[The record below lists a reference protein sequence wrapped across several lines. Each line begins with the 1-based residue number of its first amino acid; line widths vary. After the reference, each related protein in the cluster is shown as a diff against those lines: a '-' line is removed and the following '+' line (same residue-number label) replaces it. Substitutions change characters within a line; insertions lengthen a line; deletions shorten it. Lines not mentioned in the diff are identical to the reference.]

1 MRTCILSFGLL
12 AVSFCQLRAANVGV
26 SSLEDAK
33 NGRTLTRILLEA
45 DEEVLFGAEFI
56 INHDPK
62 LVFTSATAGDS
73 AFVSNTSV
81 PGQVKVALADAS
93 GLSGNKILLQIEFGG
108 IAENSPISVT
118 GVILNEGD
126 LDFSGP
132 PDISL
137 FDRDGDGVLDSDEVS
152 LFGTNPDLK
161 DSDNDGYDDGFEI
174 KNSAD
179 PNDLDS
185 FPTRSLTIEVSPNG
199 IITGGGVYRP
209 EDFAIIQA
217 IPEPGYLFDSW
228 VGEVSGNKNPLT
240 IEMTSSLTVG
250 ASFVAD
256 ERDSDGD
263 GLTNHEEIVVNQ
275 SDPDV
280 PDSDGDGLTDG
291 QEVNLT
297 KTDPNLVDTD
307 GDGITDANDDQDGD
321 NLNNLEEINDY
332 KTNPDLAD
340 SDGDGFSD
348 SEELRYSFDPNVST
362 TVSEIML
369 RLEDPRFVDS
379 DADGI
384 TDAKEA
390 ELETAADEATV
401 FYLQDAY
408 DFSNAQSLIAGRN
421 EVVADPGSFG
431 LITDAQYNAVV
442 ADRDSRFVDTDADGI
457 TDVKEAELETSVS
470 EETVFY
476 LQDAYDFSNAQSLIA
491 GRNEVVADP
500 GSFGLITDAQYNA
513 VVADR
518 DSRFVD
524 TDADGITDV
533 KEAELETSVSEE
545 TVFYLQDAYDFSNAQ
560 SLIAGR
566 NEVIADPGSF
576 GLITDAQYNAVV
588 LDRDS
593 RFLDTDADGI
603 TDVKEDE
610 LQTEADEA
618 TVFYL
623 QEAYDLAV
631 DSSRLAGRADV
642 TGAPASFELF
652 TAVQYEAIVA
662 QRDTNLVTYSTN
674 LAEKDGTIEK
684 LNESIAEKDI
694 SYAAVVAERDAR
706 PTQDA
711 FAEIIA
717 ERDARPTIG
726 EIKDARL
733 GSIVLQPDAVNNNVK
748 IRFSIEETDDLNTW
762 IKRDEISEVS
772 VPLEPGKKFYRFA
785 IEAN

>member
-1 MRTCILSFGLL
+1 LIFGLL
-12 AVSFCQLRAANVGV
+12 MVSFCQLRAANLGV

-93 GLSGNKILLQIEFGG
+93 GLSGNKILLKIEFGG
-108 IAENSPISVT
+108 IAENSSISVS
-118 GVILNEGD
+118 GVSLNEGD
-126 LDFSGP
+126 LGFSGA
-132 PDISL
+132 PDRNL
-137 FDRDGDGVLDSDEVS
+137 FDRDGDGVLDADEVS

-228 VGEVSGNKNPLT
+228 VGGVSGNKNPLT

-263 GLTNHEEIVVNQ
+263 GLTNYEEIVVSQ

-297 KTDPNLVDTD
+297 KTDPNLIDTD
-307 GDGITDANDDQDGD
+307 GDGVTDANDDQDGD
-321 NLNNLEEINDY
+321 NLSNLEEINDY

-369 RLEDPRFVDS
+369 RLEDPRFVDT

-390 ELETAADEATV
+390 ELGSDAAEATV

-408 DFSNAQSLIAGRN
+408 DFSNAQSVIAGQN
-421 EVVADPGSFG
+421 EVVAAPGSFG

-457 TDVKEAELETSVS
+457 TDAKEAELGTDAAEA
-470 EETVFY
+470 TVFY
-476 LQDAYDFSNAQSLIA
+476 LQDAYDFSNAQSVIA
-491 GRNEVVADP
+491 G
-500 GSFGLITDAQYNA
+500 Q
-513 VVADR
+513 
-518 DSRFVD
+518 
-524 TDADGITDV
+524 
-533 KEAELETSVSEE
+533 
-545 TVFYLQDAYDFSNAQ
+545 
-560 SLIAGR
+560 

-593 RFLDTDADGI
+593 RFVDTDADGI

-662 QRDTNLVTYSTN
+662 ERDANLVTYSTN
-674 LAEKDGTIEK
+674 LAERDGTIEE